1 MTIAVVC
8 TLLLVGG
15 VGYWLWRVRSSH
27 REGHTAALD
36 EQRAREH
43 ARPLTAVHVIHPPS
57 QSLPVQTA
65 REPVQF
71 DPPDPAKER
80 K

>member
-15 VGYWLWRVRSSH
+15 VGGWLWRVHSSR

-43 ARPLTAVHVIHPPS
+43 ARPLTAVHVIHPPP
-57 QSLPVQTA
+57 QSLPA
-65 REPVQF
+65 ESGPEPVQF
-71 DPPDPAKER
+71 DGSDPAKHR